1 MQWLVWDRMT
11 RSCASTE
18 IFPGTSQIP
27 FLAQGALLS
36 TTGHFGQA
44 HVHVVSVKPCGV
56 NKNSWTNKGNN
67 KSSPRVLSQYEELTY
82 LLNLL

>member
-1 MQWLVWDRMT
+1 MQGLVWDTMT
-11 RSCASTE
+11 CNCASTE
-18 IFPGTSQIP
+18 IFPGTSWIP

-44 HVHVVSVKPCGV
+44 HVHAVSVKPCGV
-56 NKNSWTNKGNN
+56 NKNSCTIKGNN
-67 KSSPRVLSQYEELTY
+67 KSSPRVLSQCEELIY